1 MSNALNWFEI
11 PVTDLARAKEFYGR
25 VLQAELR
32 EHAMNGTTMAILP
45 YQNGG
50 VGGALI
56 TGEPYVPS
64 TQGTIVY
71 LNAGD
76 DLDGALRRVEDAG
89 GKVVMGATHLS
100 DEIGSVAFFL
110 VDEAF
115 ALRVPNGL
123 DLAGAAPLLCA
134 GITTYSPLRHWNVRE
149 GQKVGVV
156 GLGGLGHMGVKLANA
171 AVRPGEDPGQH
182 RGALRPLP
190 GDCGSQQRSGDRP
203 QAGDAQ
209 GTLVEGYR
217 EVENPPFP
225 PLP

>member
-32 EHAMNGTTMAILP
+32 EHTMNGSHMAVLP

-64 TQGTIVY
+64 TQGTLVY

-76 DLDGALRRVEDAG
+76 DLDGALSRVEAAG

-110 VDEAF
+110 DTEGNRM
-115 ALRVPNGL
+115 ALH
-123 DLAGAAPLLCA
+123 
-134 GITTYSPLRHWNVRE
+134 SPR
-149 GQKVGVV
+149 
-156 GLGGLGHMGVKLANA
+156 
-171 AVRPGEDPGQH
+171 
-182 RGALRPLP
+182 
-190 GDCGSQQRSGDRP
+190 
-203 QAGDAQ
+203 
-209 GTLVEGYR
+209 
-217 EVENPPFP
+217 
-225 PLP
+225 

>member
-32 EHAMNGTTMAILP
+32 EATMNGTTMAILP

-76 DLDGALRRVEDAG
+76 DLDGALTRVEAAG
-89 GKVVMGATHLS
+89 GKVVMGATRLS
-100 DEIGSVAFFL
+100 DEIGSIAFFL
-110 VDEAF
+110 DTEGNRM
-115 ALRVPNGL
+115 ALH
-123 DLAGAAPLLCA
+123 
-134 GITTYSPLRHWNVRE
+134 SPR
-149 GQKVGVV
+149 
-156 GLGGLGHMGVKLANA
+156 
-171 AVRPGEDPGQH
+171 
-182 RGALRPLP
+182 
-190 GDCGSQQRSGDRP
+190 
-203 QAGDAQ
+203 
-209 GTLVEGYR
+209 
-217 EVENPPFP
+217 
-225 PLP
+225 